1 MNAFHEHDPA
11 LSRTR
16 PKRVARAGYL
26 TNARW
31 SRSGS
36 SECFAR
42 IVPDLCMYVCPVEYI
57 AALGFPAV
65 ESSRAWPAHRPREDG
80 LTHPADTSKDP
91 ILLLP
96 WLCSRLS
103 KPFQPGGEQQTT
115 YHQNDSSAM
124 IHVCR
129 RGLPR
134 VRVQARCEHSM
145 PLMGVSSVSTA
156 TAVGHQHHYH
166 QHPRKSRSRPHDRH
180 GTCPRDGMGVC
191 WP

>member
-1 MNAFHEHDPA
+1 VNAFHEHDPA

-96 WLCSRLS
+96 WLCFEAFQTLSTWRRAADDVPPERFLRHDSRL
-103 KPFQPGGEQQTT
+103 P
-115 YHQNDSSAM
+115 
-124 IHVCR
+124 
-129 RGLPR
+129 
-134 VRVQARCEHSM
+134 ARSPPC
-145 PLMGVSSVSTA
+145 PCPSSV
-156 TAVGHQHHYH
+156 
-166 QHPRKSRSRPHDRH
+166 
-180 GTCPRDGMGVC
+180 
-191 WP
+191 

>member
-1 MNAFHEHDPA
+1 VNAFHEHDPA

-80 LTHPADTSKDP
+80 LTLQTLQKIQSCCCLGSARGFPNPFNLEES
-91 ILLLP
+91 
-96 WLCSRLS
+96 SRRR
-103 KPFQPGGEQQTT
+103 TT
-115 YHQNDSSAM
+115 RT
-124 IHVCR
+124 I
-129 RGLPR
+129 P
-134 VRVQARCEHSM
+134 
-145 PLMGVSSVSTA
+145 P
-156 TAVGHQHHYH
+156 
-166 QHPRKSRSRPHDRH
+166 P
-180 GTCPRDGMGVC
+180 
-191 WP
+191 